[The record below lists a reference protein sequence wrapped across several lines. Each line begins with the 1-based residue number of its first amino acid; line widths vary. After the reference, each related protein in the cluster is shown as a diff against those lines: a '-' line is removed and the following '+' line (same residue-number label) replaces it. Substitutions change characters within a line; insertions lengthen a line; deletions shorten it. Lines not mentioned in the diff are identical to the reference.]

1 MAKQL
6 KIRDLTLRDGQQ
18 SSFATRMTQAQVER
32 CLPYYK
38 DAQFFAMEVWGGAVP
53 DSVMRYLDENPWYR
67 LESIKKAVGDVS
79 KLTALSRGRNLFGYA
94 PYTDEIIE
102 GFCRNSIESGL
113 GIMRIF
119 DCLNDVDNVKSTI
132 KYVKKYGGIA
142 DCAVCYTV
150 DPKYPKLGFW
160 DKLKGKKN
168 PAPVFT
174 DDYFVSKAKELAAL
188 GADMITIKDMSG
200 LIPPQRVSVL
210 IKKLKAA
217 VNIPIDFHTHCTPG
231 YGLASVYAAIAAGVD
246 VVDTNCWWFGGGTGA
261 PALELVYLFAQK
273 LGIEVGANMEAVA
286 KINEQ
291 LKDIRTELNVSVF
304 GADKPAP
311 KPFNP
316 LADATPAEVEEQL
329 NRAVKAANA
338 DDFATLLDAAQKIEA
353 YFGFPAPNK
362 LVQEAEIPGGMYSN
376 MVAQLQALK
385 AEDILPRSMEL
396 IPTVR
401 LSAGLP
407 PLVTPT
413 SQIVGAQAV
422 NCALDEKAGRPMYTT
437 KNNQFVNLVKGEY
450 GKTPVPVDPEFR
462 FKICGVREETNYDI
476 SKYQQ
481 QPNPELPEAGG
492 VKLAE
497 NEKEVLLLELFP
509 LVAKPYLTKVKT
521 AAYEAKKAQEAPAE
535 SVVAEVKQEL
545 KKPITGKTIIAPL
558 PGKVINIKVQV
569 GQVVKAGE
577 EVVVL
582 EAMKMENSI
591 TSDYTGVVKQILVAV
606 GDNLATDAVILEID
620 DTVTTPVA
628 APAAAPATPKAA
640 VTGNKIVAPLPGRV
654 ISLKVAVGDS
664 VAAGQEVVVL
674 EAMKMENSITSDYAG
689 TVQDILVA
697 EGDNVATDAVL
708 VIVG

>member
-1 MAKQL
+1 MAKEL

-18 SSFATRMTQAQVER
+18 SSFATRMTQAQIER

-38 DAQFFAMEVWGGAVP
+38 DAHFYAMEVWGGAVP
-53 DSVMRYLDENPWYR
+53 DSVMRYLGENPWYR
-67 LESIKKAVGDVS
+67 LESIKKEIGDVS

-119 DCLNDVDNVKSTI
+119 DCLNDVENVKSTI

-150 DPKYPKLGFW
+150 DPKYPKLSFFQ
-160 DKLKGKKN
+160 KLMGKKN

-174 DDYFVSKAKELAAL
+174 DDYFVEKAKVLAGL

-200 LIPPQRVSVL
+200 LIPPQRVSALV
-210 IKKLKAA
+210 KKLKAA
-217 VNIPIDFHTHCTPG
+217 VTVPIDFHTHCTPG

-246 VVDTNCWWFGGGTGA
+246 VVDANCWWFGGGTGA
-261 PALELVYLFAQK
+261 PALELVYLFCQK
-273 LGIEVGANMEAVA
+273 LGIDLGVNMEAVA

-291 LKDIRTELNVSVF
+291 LKDIRSELNISVF

-316 LADATPAEVEEQL
+316 VVDATPAEVEAL
-329 NRAVKAANA
+329 LDKAVAAA
-338 DDFATLLDAAQKIEA
+338 QKDDFEALLDAAQKIEA

-385 AEDILPRSMEL
+385 AEDILPKAMEL
-396 IPTVR
+396 IPEVR

-422 NCALDEKAGRPMYTT
+422 NCALDLKAGRAKYTT

-450 GKTPVPVDPEFR
+450 GTTPVKIDPEFR
-462 FKICGVREETNYDI
+462 FKICGVREESNYDI
-476 SKYQQ
+476 SKYQH

-497 NEKEVLLLELFP
+497 NEKEQLLLELFP
-509 LVAKPYLTKVKT
+509 LVAKPYLTGVKVKAYQAK
-521 AAYEAKKAQEAPAE
+521 AAAEAPAKE
-535 SVVAEVKQEL
+535 ETVAAEPKAQ
-545 KKPITGKTIIAPL
+545 PITGHTIVAPL
-558 PGKVINIKVQV
+558 PGKVIELKVKVGDSVAV
-569 GQVVKAGE
+569 GQEVAVLEAMKMENSITSDAAGYVKQILVVAGE
-577 EVVVL
+577 NVATDTVLIELGEAPAKVEAPAAPKAAVGNKVVAPLPGRVISLKVKVGDTVNAGDEVVVL

-591 TSDYTGVVKQILVAV
+591 TSDYSGIVQQIA
-606 GDNLATDAVILEID
+606 
-620 DTVTTPVA
+620 
-628 APAAAPATPKAA
+628 
-640 VTGNKIVAPLPGRV
+640 
-654 ISLKVAVGDS
+654 
-664 VAAGQEVVVL
+664 
-674 EAMKMENSITSDYAG
+674 
-689 TVQDILVA
+689 VA

-708 VIVG
+708 LIIG